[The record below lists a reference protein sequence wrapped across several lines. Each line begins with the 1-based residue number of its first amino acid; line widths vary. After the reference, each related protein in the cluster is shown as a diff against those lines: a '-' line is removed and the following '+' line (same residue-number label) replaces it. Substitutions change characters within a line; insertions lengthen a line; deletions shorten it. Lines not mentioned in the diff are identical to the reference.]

1 MTLSAN
7 SGTPGVFTG
16 AEFERKFQD
25 IAGLGEQG
33 RTRTG
38 QQKAILV
45 GRVAYADMA
54 ECVEHALVG
63 KHAARQRELIAVL
76 IEAIGH
82 GLFRSLSPGSKAET
96 RMLAKSSAMLQP
108 DRENLVAPTCCS
120 GRIRRTIL
128 RKTSG
133 TEMN

>member
-16 AEFERKFQD
+16 AEFERKLQD

-63 KHAARQRELIAVL
+63 KHAARQRELVAVL

-96 RMLAKSSAMLQP
+96 RMLAKSPPCCRPTEKIWLP
-108 DRENLVAPTCCS
+108 DLLFGPNTPDYPPQVERH
-120 GRIRRTIL
+120 R
-128 RKTSG
+128 
-133 TEMN
+133 MN